1 MDTSLKT
8 LEIYTD
14 PYNIYKISAKEK
26 SQGKEPEGKNFLEIM
41 QIQCSRPYELLDKM
55 EFKILEKLF
64 FLDLETKKQFS
75 SVDERLTEQ
84 SENLQN
90 FI

>member
-1 MDTSLKT
+1 
-8 LEIYTD
+8 
-14 PYNIYKISAKEK
+14 
-26 SQGKEPEGKNFLEIM
+26 M